1 MFVAICAALGEC
13 VMEQRKSKIGTVK
26 VKAKRDTNGRLVRV
40 DDDLVQI
47 GGAKETVRVK
57 ASSRH
62 GIGTGNLAGA
72 GLGVHHLVKDA
83 SGRLVVCDNIGSVL
97 RGNLGGKK
105 IHSIDIDGRVQLWRG
120 NGVCSVS
127 FGIIMEPRAFLEG
140 LLQYPNC
147 TRVEVARIY
156 PSFKSTKFTATCSL
170 DKLSSNWFSHDTWGM
185 ILYFSRDREVSYNLT
200 AMVIFMDRILTLT
213 GDNDYVAALVHWLS
227 AR

>member
-1 MFVAICAALGEC
+1 
-13 VMEQRKSKIGTVK
+13 MEQRKSKIGTVK
-26 VKAKRDTNGRLVRV
+26 VKVKRDANGR
-40 DDDLVQI
+40 LVQI
-47 GGAKETVRVK
+47 GGDKEVVRVK
-57 ASSRH
+57 ASSGH
-62 GIGTGNLAGA
+62 GIGTRNLAGA

-83 SGRLVVCDNIGSVL
+83 NGRLVVCDNIGSVL
-97 RGNLGGKK
+97 RGELRCKK

-127 FGIIMEPRAFLEG
+127 FGILMEPRAFLEG

-156 PSFKSTKFTATCSL
+156 PSFQRTRFTANYSL
-170 DKLSSNWFSHDTWGM
+170 DELIRNGLSEDTHGM
-185 ILYFSRDREVSYNLT
+185 TYGMVLYFSRNDYRLT
-200 AMVIFMDRILTLT
+200 ATVSFVDRILTLT

>member
-1 MFVAICAALGEC
+1 M
-13 VMEQRKSKIGTVK
+13 MERRNSGKIK
-26 VKAKRDTNGRLVRV
+26 VKRDANGRLVQTFDAQVKVKR
-40 DDDLVQI
+40 DANGDLVQI
-47 GGAKETVRVK
+47 GGDKETVRVK

-62 GIGTGNLAGA
+62 GIGTRNLAGA
-72 GLGVHHLVKDA
+72 GLGVHHLIKDA
-83 SGRLVVCDNIGSVL
+83 SGRLIVCDNIGSVL

-127 FGIIMEPRAFLEG
+127 FGLLMEPREFLEG
-140 LLQYPNC
+140 LVQYPNC

-156 PSFKSTKFTATCSL
+156 PSFKVTKFTANYSL
-170 DKLSSNWFSHDTWGM
+170 DKLIQNGLSEDTRGM
-185 ILYFSRDREVSYNLT
+185 ILYFSRNREVNYNLT
-200 AMVIFMDRILTLT
+200 AMVSFMDRILTLT